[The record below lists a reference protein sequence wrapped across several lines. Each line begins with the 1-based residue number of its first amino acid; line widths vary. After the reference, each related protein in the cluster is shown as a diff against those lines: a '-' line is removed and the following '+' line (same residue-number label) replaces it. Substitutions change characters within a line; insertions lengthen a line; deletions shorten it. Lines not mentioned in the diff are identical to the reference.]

1 MVGYT
6 FIGVFSGSAP
16 SKKATPTGEP
26 ALWNVYLKNGEKN
39 YLIQKLDEDNIVTK
53 EQYQISSIY
62 FGINFRKVKNP
73 NSDLNINRNIK
84 NLTEKENTT
93 DKNSDPEKIKAAYNA
108 LMKQKKENIEK
119 AKNQT
124 IDQKNVSQQTIEEKE
139 TNTEIEIKKQSSN
152 EQSINAIKQNKTDK
166 QEESKQTLSQQDFK
180 INLNSQYFSKEEI
193 MAKKKAQSEKT
204 KISLSVSQPKPKK
217 NQDSNYL
224 PNVRHSDS
232 HAVSDQNPYDEKF
245 STEKFGFDSIL
256 KKVEKAQNTPNK
268 NLIPIRN
275 SSVKPSPITSQTK
288 SEILNNKNL
297 TTLPKESITNQEV
310 DDQPFAIEIED
321 VITEIE
327 SNNDAVNNV
336 IETTTEEEN
345 SGEVLLQAKGNKSA
359 TSLSEKAKRL
369 DNQIRAEF
377 QMSLNHWNSLK
388 RNLARKQFHMLINK
402 DAAFVP
408 AHKHTFTD
416 FAIQLRKLNLHDIAL
431 AAAIRCTK
439 LSPDDSHAFFNVARL
454 YFELNRFEQANDF
467 IDKTLQLEQDL
478 IPAQKLSFIIK
489 ECLRRKA
496 MNK

>member
-16 SKKATPTGEP
+16 SKKATPVGEP

-73 NSDLNINRNIK
+73 NSNLNINRNIK

-93 DKNSDPEKIKAAYNA
+93 DKNPDPEKIKAAYNA
-108 LMKQKKENIEK
+108 LMKQKKENLEN
-119 AKNQT
+119 AKNEKNQEINKKNNIET
-124 IDQKNVSQQTIEEKE
+124 QKTLSSQQFSVEES
-139 TNTEIEIKKQSSN
+139 TNEVKKQTPVK
-152 EQSINAIKQNKTDK
+152 EINK
-166 QEESKQTLSQQDFK
+166 QEEPKQKLSQQDFK

-204 KISLSVSQPKPKK
+204 KISLSVSQPKSKK
-217 NQDSNYL
+217 DQNSNYL
-224 PNVRHSDS
+224 PNIRHSDS

-245 STEKFGFDSIL
+245 SAEKFGFDSIL

-297 TTLPKESITNQEV
+297 TTLPKEPVKNQEV
-310 DDQPFAIEIED
+310 EDQPFAIEIED

-327 SNNDAVNNV
+327 SNNDAVNNIV
-336 IETTTEEEN
+336 ETTTEEEN

-454 YFELNRFEQANDF
+454 YFELNRFEQANEF

-478 IPAQKLSFIIK
+478 IPAKKLSFIIK